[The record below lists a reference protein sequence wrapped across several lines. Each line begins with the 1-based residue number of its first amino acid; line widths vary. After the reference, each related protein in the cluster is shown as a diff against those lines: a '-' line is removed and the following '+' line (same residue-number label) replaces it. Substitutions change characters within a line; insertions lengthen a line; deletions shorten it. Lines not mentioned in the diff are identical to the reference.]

1 MEEDQ
6 LVGKKIKFVLQ
17 AILMHCMSIFQI
29 LQSLEDELQKMMNSY
44 WWGNKCREAK
54 DINWSAWDKLYALK
68 EDGRMGFQN
77 VFAFNLVM
85 LREQRWRIA
94 IVPN

>member
-1 MEEDQ
+1 
-6 LVGKKIKFVLQ
+6 
-17 AILMHCMSIFQI
+17 MHCMSIFQI

-77 VFAFNLVM
+77 VFAFNLAM
-85 LREQRWRIA
+85 LGK
-94 IVPN
+94 